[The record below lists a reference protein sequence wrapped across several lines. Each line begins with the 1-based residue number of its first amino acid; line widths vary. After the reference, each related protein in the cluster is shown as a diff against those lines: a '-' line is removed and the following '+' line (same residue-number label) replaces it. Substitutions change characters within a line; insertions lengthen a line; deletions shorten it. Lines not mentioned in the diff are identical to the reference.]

1 MTLKGLMLLLITAF
15 VLTACNT
22 VEGLGK
28 DIEKSADW
36 TRNHMP

>member
-1 MTLKGLMLLLITAF
+1 MIVKRIIFLVLCAS

-36 TRNHMP
+36 TRSHMP